1 MKELLLYRVL
11 EASAYVT
18 IISTF
23 LIIIII
29 IMNVETSKHDELWTT
44 RGRVMMNVDIET
56 LTMVIADQTSAV
68 VVSVDYQ

>member
-1 MKELLLYRVL
+1 
-11 EASAYVT
+11 
-18 IISTF
+18 
-23 LIIIII
+23 
-29 IMNVETSKHDELWTT
+29 MNVETSKHDELWTT

>member
-23 LIIIII
+23 LIIII